1 MSIVVINGESKAS
14 FAKVFLSHKSC
25 ALKVLVEKM
34 SQKSKRERTPQ
45 LQMSTAVGEQ
55 KIYNVFSATLYHKPG
70 ALL

>member
-1 MSIVVINGESKAS
+1 MLTP
-14 FAKVFLSHKSC
+14 AKFFIPHKSC

-34 SQKSKRERTPQ
+34 SKKSKLERTSE
-45 LQMSTAVGEQ
+45 LQMSPAAGEQ